1 MDSAYRNCVAV
12 PATREA
18 LKSVLRKYEK
28 EMRAALNS
36 Q

>member
-1 MDSAYRNCVAV
+1 MNCVAV

-18 LKSVLRKYEK
+18 VNKVLRKYEK